1 MWGLAYCKYRFCL
14 VIASQTQSLS
24 TWPHLFNTQC
34 PPAPT
39 FRRSW
44 WASNSG
50 GQLHCNASLSRGQWF
65 LPMWKCKY
73 QGVNCHSHLLAMTV
87 GCLPDCPAQ
96 PGAWQPWP
104 ARAKHKAIPLVPE
117 VYLETD
123 KGNFTNVLLIVLIL
137 INQYLSRSIWKTM
150 KNYPPLKSSWLQTNS
165 LVQAVTVLFG
175 SATDHQL
182 VSPCIMKA
190 RSLQW
195 VPKLYCSCLE
205 LVKEWVG
212 KIHPSFLQTLHISP
226 ILDQILIFST
236 YCIATKLKRVKKL
249 L

>member
-1 MWGLAYCKYRFCL
+1 MVSFIFFCKINGALVWGLAYCKYRFRL
-14 VIASQTQSLS
+14 VFASQTQSLS

-104 ARAKHKAIPLVPE
+104 ARAKHKAIPPVPE

-123 KGNFTNVLLIVLIL
+123 KGNFTNVLLITKMPSKFWFWS
-137 INQYLSRSIWKTM
+137 INIYQEAFEK
-150 KNYPPLKSSWLQTNS
+150 Q
-165 LVQAVTVLFG
+165 
-175 SATDHQL
+175 
-182 VSPCIMKA
+182 
-190 RSLQW
+190 
-195 VPKLYCSCLE
+195 
-205 LVKEWVG
+205 
-212 KIHPSFLQTLHISP
+212 
-226 ILDQILIFST
+226 
-236 YCIATKLKRVKKL
+236 
-249 L
+249 